1 MQVKSIFVF
10 GALCGPFVFLCV
22 VLSISS
28 HEWANMG
35 FHLHVAQFYQKTLI
49 PLKERKGMFFIP
61 LFLDLP
67 FINVKTS
74 PNVWSQYK
82 IGRYLQTWSS

>member
-10 GALCGPFVFLCV
+10 GALFGPFVFSCV

-49 PLKERKGMFFIP
+49 PLKEGYVLYPIVSGSA
-61 LFLDLP
+61 LH
-67 FINVKTS
+67 
-74 PNVWSQYK
+74 QC
-82 IGRYLQTWSS
+82 